1 MGQHFGSNDATSTTI
16 NIKAKK
22 VMFLLRGCVCAQYC
36 QQQNP
41 GTSEGCLQIRQRAA
55 VICHVCLINPAQ
67 RSSFFNPKEKKK
79 KDLRQESQLLQEQW
93 ETARAIHRKLQ
104 EWVKVTSSP
113 ISVHLPPRQMGDACD
128 LCTSPKV
135 LGLKLGKFGAHG
147 TG

>member
-79 KDLRQESQLLQEQW
+79 KKICGKKASCSKSNGKQPMRYTGSCRNELRLQVPQLVSICPHG
-93 ETARAIHRKLQ
+93 R
-104 EWVKVTSSP
+104 WVMPV
-113 ISVHLPPRQMGDACD
+113 ISVLHQKYLD
-128 LCTSPKV
+128 
-135 LGLKLGKFGAHG
+135 
-147 TG
+147 